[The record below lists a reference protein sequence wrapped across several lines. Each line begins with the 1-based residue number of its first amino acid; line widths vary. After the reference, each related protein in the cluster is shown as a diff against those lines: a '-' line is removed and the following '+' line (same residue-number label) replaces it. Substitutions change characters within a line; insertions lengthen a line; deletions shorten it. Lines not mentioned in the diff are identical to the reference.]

1 VTKQSKTVSLAV
13 IGAVLLTV
21 LAFVCR
27 DVYLKRQETL
37 DCGDGPR
44 RRIDIRDFTTQYS
57 AYSVELEAS
66 VADKAK
72 ISTKLSPQQLRQI
85 SEALQNAREFRLYV
99 VAGYDSCAIDK
110 TQYGQLGRRFQALD
124 NLAREIDALTAKPS
138 LAEEEKAKLAA
149 LIGQYGELV
158 GKLGKE

>member
-1 VTKQSKTVSLAV
+1 MLIVLAV
-13 IGAVLLTV
+13 IG
-21 LAFVCR
+21 R

-44 RRIDIRDFTTQYS
+44 RRIDIRDFTTQYT

-66 VADKAK
+66 VGDKAK
-72 ISTKLSPQQLRQI
+72 ISTKLTPQQLQQL

-110 TQYGQLGRRFQALD
+110 TQYGQLGSRFQTID
-124 NLAREIDALTAKPS
+124 NLAREIDALTAEPS
-138 LAEEEKAKLAA
+138 LAEEEKTKLAA